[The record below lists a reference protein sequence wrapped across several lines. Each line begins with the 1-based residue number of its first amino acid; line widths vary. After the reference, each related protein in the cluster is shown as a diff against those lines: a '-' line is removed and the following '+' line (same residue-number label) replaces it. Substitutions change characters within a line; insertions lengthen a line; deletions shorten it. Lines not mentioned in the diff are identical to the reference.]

1 MRRHILAAAGAL
13 ALSAILPFTA
23 SAQAVRGVTDTE
35 IVIGT
40 YTDLSGVTV
49 AWGVNNS
56 NAIRMAFEE
65 INAKGGIHGR
75 KIRYILEDNQ
85 YQVPRSIQAANKLI
99 NRDNVFLLIANGG
112 TPMNNAV
119 MPDQLSKGVPN
130 MFPLTSARSMYEP
143 YHRLKFGL
151 ASSYYDQ
158 MRSAVKLLAER
169 GRKKICAM
177 YQDTDFG
184 RDVMDGARDQL
195 KAMNMSLAA
204 ETAHKPT
211 DADFSASVAKLKDAG
226 CDAILLGTI
235 VRDTNQ
241 IVAAVRKT
249 GWDVPI
255 MAQVAAYD
263 SAVAEVP
270 GGVTEGI
277 ECMTSVLFVGK
288 DDPRPAG
295 LPEELPRQV
304 RPRTQLRRPDRLF
317 RRPGA
322 DPGPAERRPQ
332 SHAGQL
338 HRRHGE
344 HQELRRHLRLA
355 VDELRPQHPPGLQ
368 QELRGGGEERQVGA
382 VAQGADRLLIPGPSG
397 TGRPRGNAGSF
408 CFMTITCHLHN
419 ASSSGIIISISIII
433 IHTHSDD
440 STPSSC
446 RHFISIL
453 KQHGATPRLRSLPRH
468 RDTHATMRAS
478 PP

>member
-13 ALSAILPFTA
+13 ALSAVLPFSA
-23 SAQAVRGVTDTE
+23 NAQAVRGVTDTE

-56 NAIRMAFEE
+56 NAIRMAFDE

-130 MFPLTSARSMYEP
+130 MFPLTSARSMYAP

-169 GRKKICAM
+169 GKKKICAM

-255 MAQVAAYD
+255 MGQVAAYD

-270 GGVTEGI
+270 GGVTEGM

-288 DDPRPAG
+288 DDPRPAVQAFLKNYRDKYG
-295 LPEELPRQV
+295 RDPNFAAQIGYSAAQV
-304 RPRTQLRRPDRLF
+304 LIQ
-317 RRPGA
+317 
-322 DPGPAERRPQ
+322 
-332 SHAGQL
+332 
-338 HRRHGE
+338 
-344 HQELRRHLRLA
+344 
-355 VDELRPQHPPGLQ
+355 GLQ
-368 QELRGGGEERQVGA
+368 
-382 VAQGADRLLIPGPSG
+382 
-397 TGRPRGNAGSF
+397 NAGRTLTLDSF
-408 CFMTITCHLHN
+408 IAGME
-419 ASSSGIIISISIII
+419 SIKNF
-433 IHTHSDD
+433 DD
-440 STPSSC
+440 IFGSPSMSYGPNI
-446 RHFISIL
+446 RQGSNKSYVAVVKNGKWEQSL
-453 KQHGATPRLRSLPRH
+453 KEPIGY
-468 RDTHATMRAS
+468 
-478 PP
+478 

>member
-13 ALSAILPFTA
+13 ALSAVLPFSA
-23 SAQAVRGVTDTE
+23 NAQAVRGVTDTE

-56 NAIRMAFEE
+56 NAIRLAFDE

-119 MPDQLSKGVPN
+119 MPDQLAKGVPN

-249 GWDVPI
+249 GWDVPL

-270 GGVTEGI
+270 GGVTEGV

-288 DDPRPAG
+288 DDPRPAVQTFLKSYREKFG
-295 LPEELPRQV
+295 RDPNFAAQIGYSAAQV
-304 RPRTQLRRPDRLF
+304 LIQ
-317 RRPGA
+317 
-322 DPGPAERRPQ
+322 
-332 SHAGQL
+332 
-338 HRRHGE
+338 
-344 HQELRRHLRLA
+344 
-355 VDELRPQHPPGLQ
+355 GLQ
-368 QELRGGGEERQVGA
+368 
-382 VAQGADRLLIPGPSG
+382 
-397 TGRPRGNAGSF
+397 NAGRNLTLDSF
-408 CFMTITCHLHN
+408 IAGME
-419 ASSSGIIISISIII
+419 SIKNF
-433 IHTHSDD
+433 DD
-440 STPSSC
+440 IFGSPSMSYGPNI
-446 RHFISIL
+446 RQGSNKSYVAVVKNGKWEQSL
-453 KQHGATPRLRSLPRH
+453 KEPIGY
-468 RDTHATMRAS
+468 
-478 PP
+478 

>member
-1 MRRHILAAAGAL
+1 MRRQILAAAGAL
-13 ALSAILPFTA
+13 ALSAALPFAA

-56 NAIRMAFEE
+56 NAIRLAFDE

-119 MPDQLSKGVPN
+119 MPDQLAKGVPN

-249 GWDVPI
+249 GWDVPL

-270 GGVTEGI
+270 GGVTEGV

-288 DDPRPAG
+288 DDPRPAVQTFLKSYREKFG
-295 LPEELPRQV
+295 RDPNFAAQIGYSAAQV
-304 RPRTQLRRPDRLF
+304 LIQ
-317 RRPGA
+317 
-322 DPGPAERRPQ
+322 
-332 SHAGQL
+332 
-338 HRRHGE
+338 
-344 HQELRRHLRLA
+344 
-355 VDELRPQHPPGLQ
+355 GLQ
-368 QELRGGGEERQVGA
+368 
-382 VAQGADRLLIPGPSG
+382 
-397 TGRPRGNAGSF
+397 NAGRNLTLDSF
-408 CFMTITCHLHN
+408 IAGME
-419 ASSSGIIISISIII
+419 SIKNF
-433 IHTHSDD
+433 DD
-440 STPSSC
+440 IFGSPSMSYGPNI
-446 RHFISIL
+446 RQGSNKSYVAVVKNGKWEQSL
-453 KQHGATPRLRSLPRH
+453 KEPIGY
-468 RDTHATMRAS
+468 
-478 PP
+478 